1 MNIFKLSIKNII
13 SKPLSSLLS
22 LALLVF
28 GIGIISLLLQLNSLI
43 KTQMDNNLKG
53 IDMVVG
59 AKGSP
64 LQLILS
70 AVYHIDSP
78 TGNISVEDAKKIKN
92 NRMVGSS
99 IDLLYGDNYKGY
111 RIVGTD
117 DEFLDLYDA
126 KIKDGRKWENP
137 FEVVVGS
144 KIYSNLGLKL
154 DDELISSHGLRET
167 GEAHGDQLFK
177 IVGLLEPS
185 NSVIDQLI
193 VTSPESIWDLHG
205 EHDHSGEKHD
215 DKHDHEHDDEHDH
228 EHDDEEITAMLIK
241 FKNPMNIIQF
251 PRQINEETNLQAA
264 VPSYEISR
272 LFKLFGF
279 GIETLTYLAYLIII
293 VSAFS
298 LFINLFNSMRDRK
311 YEMALIRTLGSS
323 RSQLSFMIIFES
335 LILTTV
341 GFLLG
346 LLVSRLGV
354 MFVSSLM
361 EESLNYNLNS
371 FGILNEE
378 LWLLILSIFI
388 GLISSII
395 PALQVYNL
403 NISEGNAEVHDYF
416 YIPGIIMLCCGLAV
430 YSIFS
435 YRNRLTQIK
444 IGTLN
449 SFLTSLLI
457 FFFLLKT

>member
-78 TGNISVEDAKKIKN
+78 TGNISIEDAKKIKN

-126 KIKDGRKWENP
+126 KIKDGRKWEDP

-144 KIYSNLGLKL
+144 KIHSKFDLKL
-154 DDELISSHGLRET
+154 DDELMSSHGLRET
-167 GEAHGDQLFK
+167 GETHADQLFK

-193 VTSPESIWDLHG
+193 VTSPESIWDLHA
-205 EHDHSGEKHD
+205 EHDHSGD
-215 DKHDHEHDDEHDH
+215 EHDDENDH

-241 FKNPMNIIQF
+241 FQNPMNIIQF

-323 RSQLSFMIIFES
+323 RRQLSFMIIFES

-403 NISEGNAEVHDYF
+403 NISEVLGDE
-416 YIPGIIMLCCGLAV
+416 
-430 YSIFS
+430 
-435 YRNRLTQIK
+435 
-444 IGTLN
+444 
-449 SFLTSLLI
+449 
-457 FFFLLKT
+457 

>member
-1 MNIFKLSIKNII
+1 MNIFKLSIKNIV
-13 SKPLSSLLS
+13 SKPLNSILS
-22 LALLVF
+22 LALLIF
-28 GIGIISLLLQLNSLI
+28 GIGIISLMLQLNSLI

-78 TGNISVEDAKKIKN
+78 TGNISVEDAEKIKN

-111 RIVGTD
+111 RIVGT
-117 DEFLDLYDA
+117 EQKFLDLYSA
-126 KIKDGRKWENP
+126 KIKEGKKWDEP

-144 KIYSNLGLKL
+144 KIYSKFNIKI
-154 DDELISSHGLRET
+154 DDELVSSHGLRET
-167 GEAHGDQLFK
+167 GELHTDRLFK
-177 IVGLLEPS
+177 VVGLLEPS

-193 VTSPESIWDLHG
+193 VTSPQSIWDLHDD
-205 EHDHSGEKHD
+205 HDHGSEDHEEE
-215 DKHDHEHDDEHDH
+215 HDHEHDEEHDHDHDEEHDH
-228 EHDDEEITAMLIK
+228 EHDDEDDHEHDHEYDHEHDDKEITAMLIK
-241 FKNPMNIIQF
+241 FKSPMNIIQF
-251 PRQINEETNLQAA
+251 PRQINEDTNLQAA

-272 LFKLFGF
+272 LFKLFVF

-298 LFINLFNSMRDRK
+298 LFINLFNSMRERK

-323 RSQLSFMIIFES
+323 RRQLSMMIIFES

-341 GFLLG
+341 GFFIG

-361 EESLNYNLNS
+361 EESLNYNLKS

-378 LWLLILSIFI
+378 LWLLGLSIFI

-403 NISEGNAEVHDYF
+403 NISET
-416 YIPGIIMLCCGLAV
+416 LADE
-430 YSIFS
+430 
-435 YRNRLTQIK
+435 
-444 IGTLN
+444 
-449 SFLTSLLI
+449 
-457 FFFLLKT
+457 

>member
-126 KIKDGRKWENP
+126 KIKDGRKWEDP

-144 KIYSNLGLKL
+144 KIHSKFDLKL
-154 DDELISSHGLRET
+154 DDELMSSHGLRET
-167 GEAHGDQLFK
+167 GEAHADQLFK

-193 VTSPESIWDLHG
+193 VTSPESIWDLHA
-205 EHDHSGEKHD
+205 EHDHSGDEHD
-215 DKHDHEHDDEHDH
+215 DEHDHEHDDEHDHEHDDEHDH

-241 FKNPMNIIQF
+241 FQNPMNIIQF

-323 RSQLSFMIIFES
+323 RRQLSFMIIFES

-403 NISEGNAEVHDYF
+403 NISEVLGDE
-416 YIPGIIMLCCGLAV
+416 
-430 YSIFS
+430 
-435 YRNRLTQIK
+435 
-444 IGTLN
+444 
-449 SFLTSLLI
+449 
-457 FFFLLKT
+457 

>member
-1 MNIFKLSIKNII
+1 M
-13 SKPLSSLLS
+13 S
-22 LALLVF
+22 LALLIF

-78 TGNISVEDAKKIKN
+78 TGNISFEDAKKIKN

-111 RIVGTD
+111 RIVGT
-117 DEFLDLYDA
+117 EEKFLELYNA
-126 KIKDGRKWENP
+126 KIKEGRKWNNP
-137 FEVVVGS
+137 LEVVVGS
-144 KIYSNLGLKL
+144 KIYTKL
-154 DDELISSHGLRET
+154 NISIDDELISSHGLRET
-167 GEAHGDQLFK
+167 GEQHSDQLFK
-177 IVGLLEPS
+177 VVGLLEPS

-193 VTSPESIWDLHG
+193 VTSPESIWDLHDDHDHDEEH
-205 EHDHSGEKHD
+205 EHDHDEEHEHDHDEEHEHDHD
-215 DKHDHEHDDEHDH
+215 DK
-228 EHDDEEITAMLIK
+228 EITAMLIK
-241 FKNPMNIIQF
+241 FKSPMNIIQF
-251 PRQINEETNLQAA
+251 PRQINENTNLQAA

-293 VSAFS
+293 VSGFS
-298 LFINLFNSMRDRK
+298 LFINLFNSMRERK

-323 RSQLSFMIIFES
+323 RRQLSMMIIFES

-341 GFLLG
+341 GFFIG

-378 LWLLILSIFI
+378 LWLLVLSIFI
-388 GLISSII
+388 GLVSSII

-403 NISEGNAEVHDYF
+403 NISET
-416 YIPGIIMLCCGLAV
+416 LADE
-430 YSIFS
+430 
-435 YRNRLTQIK
+435 
-444 IGTLN
+444 
-449 SFLTSLLI
+449 
-457 FFFLLKT
+457 

>member
-1 MNIFKLSIKNII
+1 MNIFKLSIKNIV
-13 SKPLSSLLS
+13 SKPLNSILS
-22 LALLVF
+22 LALLIF
-28 GIGIISLLLQLNSLI
+28 GIGIISLMLQLNSLI

-78 TGNISVEDAKKIKN
+78 TGNISVEDAEKIKN

-111 RIVGTD
+111 RIVGT
-117 DEFLDLYDA
+117 EQKFLDLYNA
-126 KIKDGRKWENP
+126 KIKEGKKWNEP

-144 KIYSNLGLKL
+144 KIYSKFNIKI
-154 DDELISSHGLRET
+154 DDELVSSHGLRET
-167 GEAHGDQLFK
+167 GELHTDRLFK
-177 IVGLLEPS
+177 VVGLLEPS

-193 VTSPESIWDLHG
+193 VTSPQSIWDLHDD
-205 EHDHSGEKHD
+205 HDHGSEDHEEE
-215 DKHDHEHDDEHDH
+215 HDHEHDEEHDHDHDEEHDHDHDEEHDHDHDEEHDHEHDEEHDHEHDEEHDH
-228 EHDDEEITAMLIK
+228 EHDDKEITAMLIK
-241 FKNPMNIIQF
+241 FKSPMNIIQF
-251 PRQINEETNLQAA
+251 PRQINEDTNLQAA

-298 LFINLFNSMRDRK
+298 LFINLFNSMRERK

-323 RSQLSFMIIFES
+323 RRQLSMMIIFES

-341 GFLLG
+341 GFFIG

-361 EESLNYNLNS
+361 EESLNYNLKS

-378 LWLLILSIFI
+378 LWLLGLSIFI

-403 NISEGNAEVHDYF
+403 NISET
-416 YIPGIIMLCCGLAV
+416 LADE
-430 YSIFS
+430 
-435 YRNRLTQIK
+435 
-444 IGTLN
+444 
-449 SFLTSLLI
+449 
-457 FFFLLKT
+457 

>member
-126 KIKDGRKWENP
+126 KIKDGRKWEDP

-144 KIYSNLGLKL
+144 KIHSKFGLKL
-154 DDELISSHGLRET
+154 DDELMSSHGLRET
-167 GEAHGDQLFK
+167 GEAHEDQLFK
-177 IVGLLEPS
+177 VVGLLEPS

-193 VTSPESIWDLHG
+193 VTSPESIWDLHA
-205 EHDHSGEKHD
+205 EHDHSGEEHD
-215 DKHDHEHDDEHDH
+215 DEHDHEHDDEHDDEHDHEHDDEHDH

-241 FKNPMNIIQF
+241 FQNPMNIIQF

-323 RSQLSFMIIFES
+323 RRQLSFMIIFES

-403 NISEGNAEVHDYF
+403 NISEVLGDE
-416 YIPGIIMLCCGLAV
+416 
-430 YSIFS
+430 
-435 YRNRLTQIK
+435 
-444 IGTLN
+444 
-449 SFLTSLLI
+449 
-457 FFFLLKT
+457 

>member
-1 MNIFKLSIKNII
+1 LNIFKLSIKNIV
-13 SKPLSSLLS
+13 SKPLNSILS
-22 LALLVF
+22 LALLIF
-28 GIGIISLLLQLNSLI
+28 GIGIISLMLQLNSLI

-111 RIVGTD
+111 RIVGT
-117 DEFLDLYDA
+117 EQKFLDLYKA
-126 KIKDGRKWENP
+126 KIKEGRKWEDP

-144 KIYSNLGLKL
+144 KIYSKFNIKI
-154 DDELISSHGLRET
+154 DDELMSSHGLRET
-167 GEAHGDQLFK
+167 GEEHADQLFK
-177 IVGLLEPS
+177 VVGLLEPS

-193 VTSPESIWDLHG
+193 VTSPQSIWDLHDDHDHG
-205 EHDHSGEKHD
+205 SEEHDEE
-215 DKHDHEHDDEHDH
+215 HDHEHDEEHDHEHDEEHDHEHDEEHDH
-228 EHDDEEITAMLIK
+228 EHDDKEITAMLIK
-241 FKNPMNIIQF
+241 FKSPMNIIQF
-251 PRQINEETNLQAA
+251 PRQINEDTNLQAA

-298 LFINLFNSMRDRK
+298 LFINLFNSMRERK

-323 RSQLSFMIIFES
+323 RRQLSMMIIFES
-335 LILTTV
+335 LILTTF
-341 GFLLG
+341 GFFIG

-361 EESLNYNLNS
+361 EESLNYNLKS

-378 LWLLILSIFI
+378 LWLLGLSIFI

-403 NISEGNAEVHDYF
+403 NISET
-416 YIPGIIMLCCGLAV
+416 LADE
-430 YSIFS
+430 
-435 YRNRLTQIK
+435 
-444 IGTLN
+444 
-449 SFLTSLLI
+449 
-457 FFFLLKT
+457 